1 MVVVGVPLITPAE
14 DSDKPGGSVPIPET
28 IVQVYVVPPVAVSG
42 GAEYA
47 TFNLAGGSG
56 ELVVIVIVAA

>member
-1 MVVVGVPLITPAE
+1 MVVVGIPLITPVV
-14 DSDKPGGSVPIPET
+14 DSDRPCGSAPET
-28 IVQVYVVPPVAVSG
+28 IAQVYVVPPVAAST
-42 GAEYA
+42 AEYK